1 MNAFKDP
8 SVSNIGTA
16 LGNNAGTLTSLAGL
30 GTDIAGGMKTPKGQS
45 QLLNDAGNLN
55 NLAKQNESYLSTGT
69 LPAGAQAGINQ
80 ATQSAIAAIKSRY
93 AGMGMSGSSSE
104 QSEIAAV
111 QANAQAQ
118 GTNIAMQLMQQG
130 ASETGMADQ
139 IYQNIM
145 SDSMKNDQ
153 AFSSAFT
160 NLAGAVGGGGTTL
173 KLPG

>member
-1 MNAFKDP
+1 M
-8 SVSNIGTA
+8 
-16 LGNNAGTLTSLAGL
+16 
-30 GTDIAGGMKTPKGQS
+30 
-45 QLLNDAGNLN
+45 
-55 NLAKQNESYLSTGT
+55 
-69 LPAGAQAGINQ
+69 
-80 ATQSAIAAIKSRY
+80 
-93 AGMGMSGSSSE
+93 
-104 QSEIAAV
+104 